1 MLTKLRQLEHQ
12 MGHERQI
19 VRMSENGRL
28 SIPARQRKQL
38 GLGEGGMVVIRV
50 ENGELRIRPVR
61 AVLAEVQ
68 QKVSGLL
75 AAAGTRPGTR
85 LSEELTAERREEAA
99 REEREFLESPKI
111 RRASDP

>member
-1 MLTKLRQLEHQ
+1 

-38 GLGEGGMVVIRV
+38 GLEEGGMVVTRV

-68 QKVSGLL
+68 EKVSGLL
-75 AAAGTRPGTR
+75 AAAGIKPGTM
-85 LSEELTAERREEAA
+85 LSEELIADRRKEAA
-99 REEREFLESPKI
+99 RDEREYLESLAF
-111 RRASDP
+111 RRASDS